1 MEARLSLYPNPT
13 QDYLELD
20 SWPSAWPKAVDYKII
35 GLGAQVVQNGQTAQK
50 DKLNVSSLP
59 QGTYILQLTFKG
71 AQQNILWNKQ

>member
-1 MEARLSLYPNPT
+1 
-13 QDYLELD
+13 
-20 SWPSAWPKAVDYKII
+20 
-35 GLGAQVVQNGQTAQK
+35 VVQNGQTAQK